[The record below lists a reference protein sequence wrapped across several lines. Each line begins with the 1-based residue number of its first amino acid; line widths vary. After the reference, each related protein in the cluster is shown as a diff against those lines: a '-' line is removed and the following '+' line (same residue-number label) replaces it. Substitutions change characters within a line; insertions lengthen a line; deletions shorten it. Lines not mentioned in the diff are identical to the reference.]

1 VLNNILFFN
10 GIFDDYSKKETS
22 LQLHRNIDVRNTV
35 VSEVS
40 SFVGYPVSKHDKYK
54 IEKF

>member
-1 VLNNILFFN
+1 MV
-10 GIFDDYSKKETS
+10 S
-22 LQLHRNIDVRNTV
+22 LMII